1 MIHTVITSGDID
13 LYPEYTG
20 TALISILKDAVETDP
35 EKAYERVKEQ
45 YLEQFDLEVLNR
57 AEATDSQGLVIATR
71 AAKQYGISTISELQ
85 QHASDLRFASQGEFD
100 EREDGMPALEQ
111 TYGPFAWKSSRVYD
125 NSLKYEVLKND
136 EADVAPAYTTEGRLT
151 ETDTYTLLE
160 DDKHVWPP
168 YNVIPVVRASVLSEH
183 PEISAALNAVSA
195 VLTTS
200 ELTKLNAE
208 VDIDKEDFEGVAAT
222 YFDDNIK
229 DQL

>member
-1 MIHTVITSGDID
+1 
-13 LYPEYTG
+13 
-20 TALISILKDAVETDP
+20 
-35 EKAYERVKEQ
+35 
-45 YLEQFDLEVLNR
+45 
-57 AEATDSQGLVIATR
+57 
-71 AAKQYGISTISELQ
+71 
-85 QHASDLRFASQGEFD
+85 
-100 EREDGMPALEQ
+100 MPALEQ

-125 NSLKYEVLKND
+125 NSLKYEVLKKD

-160 DDKHVWPP
+160 DDKHVWPLH
-168 YNVIPVVRASVLSEH
+168 NVIPVVRASVLSEH
-183 PEISAALNAVSA
+183 PEISAALNAVSV

-208 VDIDKEDFEGVAAT
+208 VDIDKEDFEDVAAV